1 MKKFFKKNQNTSW
14 EKSSAWYNKLVGD
27 QGHYYHEHVI
37 IPSVLRLLNLKP
49 GASVL
54 DVGCGQGILGKKL
67 SKGAAYQGIDAS
79 MSLIKAARA
88 QDKSRTTFEKVVRDK
103 VPQHEYLCADA
114 AKPLPITKKDF
125 TNATIILALQ
135 NMEFPDAVLKN
146 IAAHMRVGGRLVI
159 VLNHPAFRIPR
170 QSGWDVNSKSNLQYR
185 WVNRYLTPM
194 KIPIQ
199 MHPGRGQSELTWSF
213 HEPISVYAGHLK
225 NAGLVIENIEEW
237 SSDKTSTSREKKR
250 EDRARAE
257 IPLFMAIVAKKLS

>member
-1 MKKFFKKNQNTSW
+1 MFATANLMTAKPFRKKNQNTSW

-37 IPSVLRLLNLKP
+37 IPGVLRLLNLKP
-49 GASVL
+49 GANVL
-54 DVGCGQGILGKKL
+54 DVGCGQGILAKKL
-67 SKGAAYQGIDAS
+67 PKGVAYQGIDAS
-79 MSLIKAARA
+79 FSLIKEAHL
-88 QDKSRTTFEKVVRDK
+88 QDKVS
-103 VPQHEYLCADA
+103 QHEYRCADA
-114 AKPLPITKKDF
+114 TKPLPIIKKDF
-125 TNATIILALQ
+125 THASIILAIQ
-135 NMEFPDAVLKN
+135 NMEFPGAVLKN
-146 IAAHMRVGGRLVI
+146 MAAHLRVGGRLVI

-170 QSGWDVNSKSNLQYR
+170 QSGWDVNPKSNLQYR

-225 NAGLVIENIEEW
+225 SAGLVIENIEEW

-257 IPLFMAIVAKKLS
+257 IPLFMAIVAFKK